1 MKRIYVDLDDVISR
15 TTDTYSAVIEQEFG
29 RKVRFEDLTCFDLKV
44 SFKLTDREYRHFFDR
59 IHQPDMLMGFD
70 PVPGA
75 KETMARWIDAGHRV
89 DIVTGRPPSAR
100 KASLA
105 WLERQKIAFSE
116 FIMVD
121 KYNRTGEDHPEVIS
135 RARLTACQY
144 DLAVEDSLDT
154 ALFLA
159 EHMDVPVLLYDRPW
173 NARPVT
179 YPNITRVESWR
190 QIAADWNFSPAGSWS
205 GRFHE

>member
-15 TTDTYSAVIEQEFG
+15 TTDTYSAVIEKEFG
-29 RKVRFEDLTCFDLKV
+29 RQVRFEDLTCFDLKV
-44 SFKLTDREYRHFFDR
+44 SFQLTEKEYRHFFDR

-75 KETMARWIDAGHRV
+75 KEMMARWVGAGHRV

-100 KASLA
+100 DVSLA
-105 WLERQKIAFSE
+105 WLDRQRIAYTE

-121 KYNRTGEDHPEVIS
+121 KYNRCGEDHPGVIS
-135 RARLTACQY
+135 REQLTARPY

-154 ALFLA
+154 ALFLS
-159 EHMDVPVLLYDRPW
+159 EQMGVTVLLYDRPW
-173 NARPVT
+173 NTRPAAPSGV
-179 YPNITRVESWR
+179 IRVASW
-190 QIAADWNFSPAGSWS
+190 QDIGALPWCP
-205 GRFHE
+205 

>member
-15 TTDTYSAVIEQEFG
+15 TTDTYSAIIEQEFG
-29 RKVRFEDLTCFDLKV
+29 RQVRFEDLTCFDLKV
-44 SFKLTDREYRHFFDR
+44 SFKLTDREYHHFFDR
-59 IHQPDMLMGFD
+59 IHQPDILMNFD

-75 KETMARWIDAGHRV
+75 KEMMARWTDAGHGV

-100 KASLA
+100 ETSLA
-105 WLERQKIAFSE
+105 WLDRQKIPFSE

-121 KYNRTGEDHPEVIS
+121 KYSRSGDDHPGVIS
-135 RARLTACQY
+135 KTQLMARPY

-173 NARPVT
+173 NGRPVT
-179 YPNITRVESWR
+179 HPNIIRVGSWR
-190 QIAADWNFSPAGSWS
+190 QIAANWNFSAAGP
-205 GRFHE
+205 

>member
-15 TTDTYSAVIEQEFG
+15 TTDTYSAIIEQEFG

-44 SFKLTDREYRHFFDR
+44 SFELTDREYRHFFER
-59 IHQPDMLMGFD
+59 IHQPDMLMNFE

-75 KETMARWIDAGHRV
+75 KEMLARWNDAGHRV

-100 KASLA
+100 EASLA
-105 WLERQKIAFSE
+105 WLDRQKIAYTE

-121 KYNRTGEDHPEVIS
+121 KYNRSGENHPGVIS
-135 RARLTACQY
+135 KTQLMACQY
-144 DLAVEDSLDT
+144 DMAVEDSMDT

-159 EHMDVPVLLYDRPW
+159 EYMDVKVLLYDRPW
-173 NARPVT
+173 NALPAKHS
-179 YPNITRVESWR
+179 NIIRV
-190 QIAADWNFSPAGSWS
+190 GSWQDIAVLPCCT
-205 GRFHE
+205 

>member
-15 TTDTYSAVIEQEFG
+15 TTDTYSAIIEQEFG
-29 RKVRFEDLTCFDLKV
+29 RQIRFEDLTCFDLKV
-44 SFKLTDREYRHFFDR
+44 SFQLTDREYRYFFDR

-75 KETMARWIDAGHRV
+75 GKMLARWIDAGHRV

-100 KASLA
+100 DVSLA
-105 WLERQKIAFSE
+105 WLDRQKIAYTE

-121 KYNRTGEDHPEVIS
+121 KYNRTGDDHPGVIS
-135 RARLTACQY
+135 RTRLMACQY

-159 EHMDVPVLLYDRPW
+159 AHMDVPVLLYDRPW
-173 NARPVT
+173 NAGPADHPDIV
-179 YPNITRVESWR
+179 RVASWKD
-190 QIAADWNFSPAGSWS
+190 IAALSCCP
-205 GRFHE
+205 

>member
-29 RKVRFEDLTCFDLKV
+29 RQVRFEDLTCFDLKV
-44 SFKLTDREYRHFFDR
+44 SFKLTDREYQHFFER

-70 PVPGA
+70 PVTGA
-75 KETMARWIDAGHRV
+75 KEVLSRWIETGNRV

-100 KASLA
+100 DASLA
-105 WLERQKIAFSE
+105 WLDRHRIAFSE

-121 KYNRTGEDHPEVIS
+121 KYNRSGDDHPGVIS
-135 RARLTACQY
+135 KTQLMACQY

-159 EHMDVPVLLYDRPW
+159 EYMDVPVILYDRPW
-173 NARPVT
+173 NADPAEH
-179 YPNITRVESWR
+179 PGITRVVSW
-190 QIAADWNFSPAGSWS
+190 QEIAAFSCCP
-205 GRFHE
+205 

>member
-29 RKVRFEDLTCFDLKV
+29 RQVRFEDLTCFDLKV
-44 SFKLTDREYRHFFDR
+44 SFQLTDREYQHFFDR

-75 KETMARWIDAGHRV
+75 KEMMARWIEAGHRV
-89 DIVTGRPPSAR
+89 DIVTGRPPLAR
-100 KASLA
+100 DASLA
-105 WLERQKIAFSE
+105 WLDRQKIPFTE

-121 KYNRTGEDHPEVIS
+121 KYSRTGDDHPGMIS
-135 RARLTACQY
+135 KTQLMDRPY

-159 EHMDVPVLLYDRPW
+159 EHMAVPVLLYDRPW
-173 NARPVT
+173 NAQ
-179 YPNITRVESWR
+179 SWNV
-190 QIAADWNFSPAGSWS
+190 WPAGPPGIIRVASWQDI
-205 GRFHE
+205 GAQPGCP

>member
-15 TTDTYSAVIEQEFG
+15 TTDTYSAIIEQEFG
-29 RKVRFEDLTCFDLKV
+29 RQVRFEDLTCFDLKV
-44 SFKLTDREYRHFFDR
+44 SFKLTDREYHHFFDR
-59 IHQPDMLMGFD
+59 IHQPDILMNFD

-75 KETMARWIDAGHRV
+75 KEMMARWTDAGHGV

-100 KASLA
+100 ETSLA
-105 WLERQKIAFSE
+105 WLDRQKIAFSK

-121 KYNRTGEDHPEVIS
+121 KYSRSGDDHPGVIS
-135 RARLTACQY
+135 KTQLMARPY

-173 NARPVT
+173 NGRPVT
-179 YPNITRVESWR
+179 HPNIIRVGSWR
-190 QIAADWNFSPAGSWS
+190 QIAANWNFSAAGP
-205 GRFHE
+205 

>member
-1 MKRIYVDLDDVISR
+1 VTMKRIYVDLDDVISR
-15 TTDTYSAVIEQEFG
+15 TTDTYSAVMEQEFG
-29 RKVRFEDLTCFDLKV
+29 RQVRFEDLTCFDLKV
-44 SFKLTDREYRHFFDR
+44 SFQLTEKEYRHFFDR

-75 KETMARWIDAGHRV
+75 KEMLARWSDAGHRV

-100 KASLA
+100 QASLA
-105 WLERQKIAFSE
+105 WLDRQRIAFSE

-121 KYNRTGEDHPEVIS
+121 KYNRSGEDHPGVIS
-135 RARLTACQY
+135 KTQLMTLSY

-159 EHMDVPVLLYDRPW
+159 EQMGGTVLLYDRPW
-173 NARPVT
+173 NARPV
-179 YPNITRVESWR
+179 PHPKIIRVESWR
-190 QIAADWNFSPAGSWS
+190 QIAADWNFSADEP
-205 GRFHE
+205 

>member
-29 RKVRFEDLTCFDLKV
+29 RQVRFEDLTCFDLKV
-44 SFKLTDREYRHFFDR
+44 SFQLTDREYRHFFDR
-59 IHQPDMLMGFD
+59 IHQPDILMNFD
-70 PVPGA
+70 PVFGA
-75 KETMARWIDAGHRV
+75 KEMLARWIDAGHRV

-100 KASLA
+100 DVSLA
-105 WLERQKIAFSE
+105 WLDRQRIAYTE

-121 KYNRTGEDHPEVIS
+121 KYNRTGEHHPGVIS
-135 RARLTACQY
+135 KTQLMACQY

-159 EHMDVPVLLYDRPW
+159 EQMDVPVLLYDRPW
-173 NARPVT
+173 NARPVPH
-179 YPNITRVESWR
+179 PNIIRVGSWR
-190 QIAADWNFSPAGSWS
+190 QIAADWNFSPAGP
-205 GRFHE
+205 

>member
-29 RKVRFEDLTCFDLKV
+29 IQVRFEDLTCFDLKL
-44 SFKLTDREYRHFFDR
+44 SFNLTDREYRHFFDR
-59 IHQPDMLMGFD
+59 IHQPDMLMGFE

-75 KETMARWIDAGHRV
+75 RKMLARWIDAGHRV

-100 KASLA
+100 DVSLS
-105 WLERQKIAFSE
+105 WLDRQKIAYTE

-121 KYNRTGEDHPEVIS
+121 KYNRTGTDHPGVIS
-135 RARLTACQY
+135 KTQLSNCQY
-144 DLAVEDSLDT
+144 DLAVEDSLET
-154 ALFLA
+154 ARFLA

-173 NARPVT
+173 NAC
-179 YPNITRVESWR
+179 
-190 QIAADWNFSPAGSWS
+190 PAGHPGIIRVASWQDIA
-205 GRFHE
+205 GLPCGTAQKGC

>member
-1 MKRIYVDLDDVISR
+1 MSMKRIYVDLDDVISR

-29 RKVRFEDLTCFDLKV
+29 RQVRFEDLTCFDLKA
-44 SFKLTDREYRHFFDR
+44 SFQLTEKEYRHFFDR

-75 KETMARWIDAGHRV
+75 KEMMARWVGAGHRV

-100 KASLA
+100 DVSLA
-105 WLERQKIAFSE
+105 WLDRQRIAYTE

-121 KYNRTGEDHPEVIS
+121 KYNRSGEDHPGVIS
-135 RARLTACQY
+135 RAQLTACPY

-159 EHMDVPVLLYDRPW
+159 EQMGVTVLLYDRPW
-173 NARPVT
+173 NARPAVH
-179 YPNITRVESWR
+179 PGITRVASW
-190 QIAADWNFSPAGSWS
+190 QEIAALPCCP
-205 GRFHE
+205 

>member
-15 TTDTYSAVIEQEFG
+15 TTDTYGAVIEQEFG
-29 RKVRFEDLTCFDLKV
+29 RQVRFEDLTCFDLKV
-44 SFKLTDREYRHFFDR
+44 SFKLTDREYRHFFEK

-75 KETMARWIDAGHRV
+75 GKMLACWIDAGHRV

-100 KASLA
+100 EASLA
-105 WLERQKIAFSE
+105 WLDRHKIAYTE

-121 KYNRTGEDHPEVIS
+121 KYNRSGDDHPGVIS
-135 RARLTACQY
+135 KTQLMACQY

-159 EHMDVPVLLYDRPW
+159 DRMRVQVLLYDRPW
-173 NARPVT
+173 NARPAGH
-179 YPNITRVESWR
+179 PGIIRVVSW
-190 QIAADWNFSPAGSWS
+190 QDIAALPCCT
-205 GRFHE
+205 

>member
-1 MKRIYVDLDDVISR
+1 MKQIYVDLDDVVSR
-15 TTDTYSAVIEQEFG
+15 TTDTYSAIIEQEFG
-29 RKVRFEDLTCFDLKV
+29 RQVRFEDLTCFDLKV
-44 SFKLTDREYRHFFDR
+44 SFKLTNREYRYFFDR
-59 IHQPDMLMGFD
+59 IHQPDVLMGFE
-70 PVPGA
+70 PVSGA
-75 KETMARWIDAGHRV
+75 REELARWVDAGHRV

-105 WLERQKIAFSE
+105 WLDRQKIAYTD

-121 KYNRTGEDHPEVIS
+121 KYNRSGGDHPGVIS
-135 RARLTACQY
+135 KTQLMDCQY

-173 NARPVT
+173 NARPA
-179 YPNITRVESWR
+179 PHPKIIRVASW
-190 QIAADWNFSPAGSWS
+190 QDIAVLPCCT
-205 GRFHE
+205 

>member
-15 TTDTYSAVIEQEFG
+15 TTDTYSAVVEQEFG
-29 RKVRFEDLTCFDLKV
+29 RQVRFEELTCFDLKV
-44 SFKLTDREYRHFFDR
+44 SFKLTDREYRQFFER
-59 IHQPDMLMGFD
+59 IHQPDMLMTFD

-75 KETMARWIDAGHRV
+75 KEMLARWIDDGHRV

-100 KASLA
+100 DASLA
-105 WLERQKIAFSE
+105 WLDRQKIAFTE

-121 KYNRTGEDHPEVIS
+121 KYNRSGEDHPGLIS
-135 RARLTACQY
+135 RTQLTACRY

-159 EHMDVPVLLYDRPW
+159 EQMGAPVLLYDRPW
-173 NARPVT
+173 NVRPAVHS
-179 YPNITRVESWR
+179 NIIRVGSWQ
-190 QIAADWNFSPAGSWS
+190 QIAADWNFSTHGP
-205 GRFHE
+205 

>member
-29 RKVRFEDLTCFDLKV
+29 RQVRFEDLTCFDLKV
-44 SFKLTDREYRHFFDR
+44 SFQLTDREYRHFFER

-75 KETMARWIDAGHRV
+75 KEMMARWIDAGHRV

-100 KASLA
+100 DVSLA
-105 WLERQKIAFSE
+105 WLDRHRIAYTD

-121 KYNRTGEDHPEVIS
+121 KYNRSGDDHAGVIS
-135 RARLTACQY
+135 RTQLMACQY

-159 EHMDVPVLLYDRPW
+159 EQMDVPVLLYDRPW
-173 NARPVT
+173 NAWPVQH
-179 YPNITRVESWR
+179 PNIIRVASWG
-190 QIAADWNFSPAGSWS
+190 QIAEKKGIQ
-205 GRFHE
+205 GGC